1 MNDLY
6 KADLILDDIF
16 VFDENGDMEKSHL
29 EAKNTP
35 LDWDFCPNWDLE
47 WTFML
52 NRFTYLDVLSRAY
65 WESKDIK
72 YINKGIFLINDW
84 IDTVDLVPSNKTRT
98 LDTGMRIYHFIK
110 FVTDNKINDKNLIE
124 KINKSIKEQIFYL
137 KDQYI
142 EKYDLSNWGL
152 VQVIAIAIAGL
163 YFKNNLMYEKAMD
176 KYQKMMAIQ
185 YMDDHSIHW
194 ERCIGYHNFM
204 VLWLLRLSEYEKACG
219 LEISNKDQLRKIA
232 ETTLI
237 TTDLDGNQI
246 NNGDSDLTNT
256 AFLLDYYREVFEG
269 DLEVQSEKLFG
280 DYGLFVA
287 RKGGAFLATYN
298 QNMASNHSH
307 GDFTHFTYQ
316 KNDVRIIDGGRYTYT
331 ESEERKYLKLFA
343 HNNIIIDGKS
353 SMGYVNSWETN
364 AHPLIN
370 PIYYNKKRNSFVEMS
385 YYDDHREIFVK
396 RRLIFLE
403 NGDLIVFDQ
412 IKAKGYHKAETNILA
427 KGLSEENFIVNKKF
441 SIGYNGYYS
450 PEYNKK
456 EKCQKITIS
465 EDFNDTYTQCIIFGK
480 KDDYEFTKVSRN
492 KVDLK
497 ENQAVAI
504 KTDDGIIVNIFEE
517 LTNSPRVFTAN
528 GINFHARVAV
538 LHGQTDIEVYK

>member
-1 MNDLY
+1 MNDIY
-6 KADLILDDIF
+6 KADLILEDIF
-16 VFDENGDMEKSHL
+16 IFDENGDMEKSHL
-29 EAKNTP
+29 EAKNAP
-35 LDWDFCPNWDLE
+35 LDWDFCPNGDLE

-52 NRFTYLDVLSRAY
+52 NRFTYLDVLTRAY
-65 WESKDIK
+65 RQSKDIK
-72 YINKGIFLINDW
+72 YINKGLFLINNW

-110 FVTDNKINDKNLIE
+110 FVTDNKIKDKNLIE
-124 KINKSIKEQIFYL
+124 KIDTSIKEQIFYL

-152 VQVIAIAIAGL
+152 VQVIAIAIAGI
-163 YFKNNLMYEKAMD
+163 YFKNNLMYEKAMN
-176 KYQKMMAIQ
+176 KYQEMMEIQ

-204 VLWLLRLSEYEKACG
+204 VLWLLRLSEYEKASG
-219 LEISNKDQLRKIA
+219 LEISHKDQLRKIA

-237 TTDLDGNQI
+237 TTDLDGKEI
-246 NNGDSDLTNT
+246 NNGDSDLTET
-256 AFLLDYYREVFEG
+256 YFLLDYYREVFEEN
-269 DLEVQSEKLFG
+269 LEVQSEKLFG

-331 ESEERKYLKLFA
+331 ESDERKYLKLFA

-385 YYDDHREIFVK
+385 YYDDHRDIFVK

-412 IKAKGYHKAETNILA
+412 VKAKGNHKAETNILA
-427 KGLSEENFIVNKKF
+427 KGLSEENFIVNKEF